1 VGCGVQI
8 TQPNSYGR
16 DFNANGGGYYIMQNS
31 RDVGIRIWFKQR
43 EDIEINV
50 WKRDGNELLCVDIA
64 TWGLPDAAFT
74 WDECDYDGHF
84 NAQNFLFDLTF
95 CVRWLVL
102 LMAFANY
109 ELQGDWAGNVYST
122 SGCPGNC
129 TDCER
134 VLSSCIAVSYPL
146 E

>member
-1 VGCGVQI
+1 
-8 TQPNSYGR
+8 
-16 DFNANGGGYYIMQNS
+16 MQNS